1 MSNIFITGGAGF
13 LGWELVKILLNETD
27 SKLYLLVRQNSRK
40 SVKERIGELINKS
53 YSKKNRR
60 KIRIRIKVVKGD
72 ITEKNLG
79 MKKSQ
84 IRELSGKINLIYHSA
99 ALCDFNVPMPV
110 IRKIN
115 VTGTKNVLDF
125 AMRCK
130 KNDQL
135 MSFHH
140 ISTVAIMGN
149 KGGMLYENSLDIGQR
164 FNNTYER
171 TKFEAEKLIN
181 KYRKKGL
188 AVSIYRPSVIVGD
201 SVTGEASDFQLF
213 YRPLHIFSM
222 EILEEIPASV
232 NFKYNIVPVDYVARS
247 IYLISSD
254 QRNDNKNY
262 HLTNPKGITLNSLL
276 NTASAYFGFRKP
288 KIISENRFNFK
299 ELKGFKKKV
308 IEPYLPYFNH
318 KEIDF
323 DTTNFKKAVNGNEFN
338 WPVTGRK
345 LLRRLFKNCVDVKY
359 IVRKIK
365 L

>member
-1 MSNIFITGGAGF
+1 MANIFITGGAGF
-13 LGWELVKILLNETD
+13 LGWRLVKNLLDETD

-40 SVKERIGELINKS
+40 TVKERINELINKS
-53 YSKKNRR
+53 YNGKKIK
-60 KIRIRIKVVKGD
+60 KIHSRLEVVKGD
-72 ITEKNLG
+72 IIEKNLG

-84 IRELSGKINLIYHSA
+84 IRELFGKINLIYHSA

-130 KNDQL
+130 KKGQFI
-135 MSFHH
+135 SFHY

-149 KGGMLYENSLDIGQR
+149 KGGALYENSLDMRQM
-164 FNNTYER
+164 FNNTYEE

-188 AVSIYRPSVIVGD
+188 LASIYRPSVIVGD
-201 SVTGEASDFQLF
+201 SVTGEASDFQIF

-222 EILEEIPASV
+222 DIFEEIPA
-232 NFKYNIVPVDYVARS
+232 NPYLEYNLVPVDYVAKA

-254 QRNDNKNY
+254 RKNDNKNY
-262 HLTNPKGITLNSLL
+262 HLTNPNSIAINFLL
-276 NTASAYFGFRKP
+276 NMASSYFGFKKP
-288 KIISENRFNFK
+288 KITPKDKFNFRK
-299 ELKGFKKKV
+299 LRGFKRKV
-308 IEPYLPYFNH
+308 IEPYLPYLNH
-318 KEIDF
+318 KEVMF
-323 DTTNFKKAVNGNEFN
+323 DATNFKQAVNRANFA
-338 WPVTGRK
+338 WPVINRK
-345 LLRRLFKNCVDVKY
+345 LLRRLFKYCADVKY
-359 IVRKIK
+359 INREIK